1 MMAAR
6 KEQMSRRKYARAGI
20 VAAAAVITAAIAIP
34 ALAAAPT
41 RVTQKMVGGGK
52 FVPNRSVS
60 DTMHFKKDR
69 LLVAK
74 GGKVA
79 LVNTTGAPHTFSL
92 VTKRQ
97 VPQKLAA
104 VDACFEKGPCGKLAV
119 EHGAVN
125 PDTGEEQD
133 PTVPLVN
140 KGKAGFNQPGDSII
154 IPPHAKRSVAVTS
167 GQSLYYI
174 CAIHPW
180 MLGAINAPAPR

>member
-1 MMAAR
+1 
-6 KEQMSRRKYARAGI
+6 MSQRKYVRAGI
-20 VAAAAVITAAIAIP
+20 AALAVIAAAAVAVP
-34 ALAAAPT
+34 ALAGGAPT
-41 RVTQKMVGGGK
+41 RVTQKVVGSGK
-52 FVPNRSVS
+52 FVPNRSIA
-60 DTMHFKKDR
+60 DTMHFRKDQ
-69 LLVAK
+69 LSVAK
-74 GGKVA
+74 GGTVR

-97 VPQKLAA
+97 VPRKLAD

-133 PTVPLVN
+133 PTTPVVN
-140 KGKAGFNQPGDSII
+140 KGKDGFNQPGDSVI
-154 IPPHAKRSVAVTS
+154 IPPKGRLSVKVTS
-167 GQSLYYI
+167 AQSLYYI